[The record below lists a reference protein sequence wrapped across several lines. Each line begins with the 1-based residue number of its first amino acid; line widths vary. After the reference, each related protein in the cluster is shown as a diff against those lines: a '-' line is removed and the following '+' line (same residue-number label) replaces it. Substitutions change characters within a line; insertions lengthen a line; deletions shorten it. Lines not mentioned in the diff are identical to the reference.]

1 MLRVHHWEDHHHGGL
16 HTHRR
21 VARSRILRL
30 RSTHIVRCGRWAD
43 WYRQHPLENV
53 DSNREFLAR
62 QNNIHPQETEL
73 LLAKVTPRPW
83 PPHIHRRI
91 RSGFQKSVRL
101 QIDAQ
106 TSFQAE
112 ARVRTNLERFGFRDR
127 RQAACCLAR
136 LRTLAPQIQP
146 KVWAAC
152 FGAIWNRWATWRR
165 RQRCG
170 HSCLLGCDAG
180 EDSLEHYCECQRV
193 WCFGFSA
200 LGVSCRLASGKE
212 QWFLTAPEHHD
223 AQSDP
228 RWWQKV
234 ALLHY
239 AVLRATNGMRAAG
252 LLAASPEEAGRAL
265 QQGLIEA
272 RAPPQLLAP
281 QI

>member
-1 MLRVHHWEDHHHGGL
+1 MRRPGSGPTWKGSASATAGRLPAASRGSAPWLR
-16 HTHRR
+16 RFSQR
-21 VARSRILRL
+21 Y
-30 RSTHIVRCGRWAD
+30 GR
-43 WYRQHPLENV
+43 
-53 DSNREFLAR
+53 
-62 QNNIHPQETEL
+62 
-73 LLAKVTPRPW
+73 
-83 PPHIHRRI
+83 PP
-91 RSGFQKSVRL
+91 
-101 QIDAQ
+101 
-106 TSFQAE
+106 
-112 ARVRTNLERFGFRDR
+112 
-127 RQAACCLAR
+127 
-136 LRTLAPQIQP
+136 
-146 KVWAAC
+146 
-152 FGAIWNRWATWRR
+152 RR
-165 RQRCG
+165 RQRRG
-170 HSCLLGCDAG
+170 HPCLLGCDAG